1 MSGIQLGE
9 KQIALDDL
17 ESILIHSTPV
27 VVDPAFAA
35 KVVRILMNIM
45 CRFKSP
51 ERESIIAMS
60 A

>member
-35 KVVRILMNIM
+35 KVVCMLMNIM